1 MSSITVTLSPAEW
14 QAAEQI
20 GLKRQALRVAR
31 GRNGD
36 DYKDNGGTRE
46 ERNAIGAVAEYALAK
61 HYGADIL
68 RDWCETKS
76 FSLEHWKIKC
86 DVGANLHVRATANP
100 RAKMLVVHE
109 SKSGPPQEPTARRHK
124 RPSDP
129 DDGVFIFAT
138 VDEKTLS
145 VCFHGWRY
153 SGWIQQNCEW
163 NTTTPGFN
171 RTDRHAFTCHKSD
184 LLPMDSVPPE
194 AIRA

>member
-1 MSSITVTLSPAEW
+1 MNPVIIVLSPAEW

-20 GLKRQALRVAR
+20 GLKRQSLRKAR
-31 GRNGD
+31 GLNGD
-36 DYKDNGGTRE
+36 DYKDKGGTRE

-86 DVGANLHVRATANP
+86 DVGANLHVRASANP

-109 SKSGPPQEPTARRHK
+109 SKTQSPEEPTNRRHR

-129 DDGVFIFAT
+129 DDGIFVFAT
-138 VDEKTLS
+138 VDTASHS
-145 VCFHGWRY
+145 VTFHGWRM
-153 SGWIQQNCEW
+153 SGWVQKNCEW

-171 RTDRHAFTCHKSD
+171 RTDRHAYTCPKDD
-184 LLPMDSVPPE
+184 LLPMETVPAE
-194 AIRA
+194 AIR